1 MITLNKEQ
9 ERILQHLISLPKNE
23 NNVVFIGNQMPTYP
37 SNINDKELI
46 QIFTYLEQ
54 VDFIK
59 IKWTGVN
66 HNDLTVAV
74 DITLL
79 PDGTNYFSN
88 KKRQKKTNKREFI
101 RLYIPIVISL
111 LSLAKS
117 YENEINLLIKKLI
130 ELLSK

>member
-1 MITLNKEQ
+1 MITLDKEQ

-23 NNVVFIGNQMPTYP
+23 SNTVYIGNQMPTYP

>member
-1 MITLNKEQ
+1 
-9 ERILQHLISLPKNE
+9 
-23 NNVVFIGNQMPTYP
+23 MPTYP